1 VAGIDDLHRLLS
13 DLPSGM
19 RTEVAI
25 LRRTEKLT
33 VSLVPQEP
41 AES

>member
-1 VAGIDDLHRLLS
+1 
-13 DLPSGM
+13 LPSGV

-41 AES
+41 AEN